1 MARGLFWEARPLAP
15 WARIMPVDQTA
26 KWTLQV
32 RDFFSYHMRSSAVVG
47 ARLTDAPRAP
57 CRLMRHVQVLLL
69 LKRSRHTSSQW
80 IARKQLQ
87 RIAYIH
93 KDVHKDIQS
102 HAHLSLCA
110 HFHSLACAKIVG
122 FLTYPIWTNLPNLST
137 LWKYIPEICLGLL
150 NLQFQMSQQPQ
161 IQQVSGNTRCCSWTG
176 KASIQPDLLI
186 VELQVEAQLNIGP
199 IPPS

>member
-1 MARGLFWEARPLAP
+1 MIFFIPHAIKCRCWCQTHWRPSRPMQAD
-15 WARIMPVDQTA
+15 AACT
-26 KWTLQV
+26 
-32 RDFFSYHMRSSAVVG
+32 SS
-47 ARLTDAPRAP
+47 TSIEK
-57 CRLMRHVQVLLL
+57 VQA
-69 LKRSRHTSSQW
+69 RHTSSQW

-161 IQQVSGNTRCCSWTG
+161 IQKVSGNTRCCSWTR